1 MNLEIEPPSGVP
13 GDTPGAVGTEG
24 DLEQLFEGIIFGVLD
39 AVVLGPM
46 RSEMTNMMEE
56 DQSSSTYF

>member
-1 MNLEIEPPSGVP
+1 MNPVDEVP
-13 GDTPGAVGTEG
+13 QPNDGSG
-24 DLEQLFEGIIFGVLD
+24 DLTEADMAEAFAGIAFGIID

-46 RSEMTNMMEE
+46 RSEMQNMMEE

>member
-1 MNLEIEPPSGVP
+1 MDEIDGTLTTE
-13 GDTPGAVGTEG
+13 TEG
-24 DLEQLFEGIIFGVLD
+24 DRPFTEADLEAEFEAIAFGILD

-46 RSEMTNMMEE
+46 RSEMMNMHEE

>member
-1 MNLEIEPPSGVP
+1 MEETAITETGQPGNGSGELSE
-13 GDTPGAVGTEG
+13 A
-24 DLEQLFEGIIFGVLD
+24 DLAEAFAGIAFGILD

-46 RSEMTNMMEE
+46 RSEMMTMTEE